1 MLRRTTL
8 DSFRFYSSISSPP
21 EHNPPAHP
29 QHSSRLVC
37 VCAYT
42 QPHSH
47 SLTLVVVDAM
57 SNDTP
62 APIPVP
68 PPVPP
73 PPEKGRKPL
82 SPLKRV
88 GNRLTKKPPK
98 VPPKPPPKDS
108 ADSSPT
114 SPVSESPSTPRS
126 PLLFTPPAHIAEQL
140 AAAQATAAVHVE
152 KIETSMTMVA
162 DTLGGYDKLN
172 GMIALYNPS
181 LYVFATQSYL
191 SITPLLNQPA
201 KLMFALVFLTIVA
214 MAVPV
219 LAIPISFVARNLGH
233 YYLLFTARTI
243 LRTGLTAAPPYVKG
257 TLVVMVLSAAVHLI
271 PPAVFD
277 LRYHFGALWAFS
289 IPAILF
295 ITPTPVSPLAGLIAE
310 YGETHLRAALAK
322 IDLPFKIIAD
332 RSTQAIIAAAAIGGL
347 FYIGY
352 LGHIAA
358 YVLTFAL
365 LMAQTLQVF
374 GTPEAAV
381 PPEAALEGLH
391 LQLVGCHSLI
401 AMWGWRTI
409 TSAIEELEIPP
420 FFSLRGLIVHYVP
433 TYYLWITLLFVAMV
447 ATTPEHNETHITT
460 WYAQI
465 LTKF

>member
-1 MLRRTTL
+1 
-8 DSFRFYSSISSPP
+8 
-21 EHNPPAHP
+21 
-29 QHSSRLVC
+29 
-37 VCAYT
+37 
-42 QPHSH
+42 
-47 SLTLVVVDAM
+47 M

-98 VPPKPPPKDS
+98 VPPKPPPKDG
-108 ADSSPT
+108 AAAGPGAPPALSPT
-114 SPVSESPSTPRS
+114 TPVSEVSTPRS
-126 PLLFTPPAHIAEQL
+126 PLSPLSPLFTPPPHIAEQI
-140 AAAQATAAVHVE
+140 AAAQATAAVQVE
-152 KIETSMTMVA
+152 KIDTSMAMVA

-201 KLMFALVFLTIVA
+201 KLMFVLFFFTVVA
-214 MAVPV
+214 IIVPV
-219 LAIPISFVARNLGH
+219 AAIPISFVARNLGH
-233 YYLLFTARTI
+233 YYLIFTARTI
-243 LRTGLTAAPPYVKG
+243 MRTGLSAAPPYVKG
-257 TLVVMVLSAAVHLI
+257 TLVVMVLSASFQLI
-271 PPAVFD
+271 PPALLD
-277 LRYHFGALWAFS
+277 LRYHFGALWAFV
-289 IPAILF
+289 IPAVLF
-295 ITPTPVSPLAGLIAE
+295 ITPTPVSPLAGLISDLI
-310 YGETHLRAALAK
+310 ETHIHAALK
-322 IDLPFKIIAD
+322 GIDLPFKIIAE

-352 LGHIAA
+352 LGHLAA
-358 YVLTFAL
+358 YVLTFLL
-365 LMAQTLQVF
+365 LMAQTLQVY
-374 GTPEAAV
+374 GTPIPVDE
-381 PPEAALEGLH
+381 EGKPTVEGVH
-391 LQLVGCHSLI
+391 AQLIGCHGLI
-401 AMWGWRTI
+401 AMW
-409 TSAIEELEIPP
+409 AIRVLVTAFEEFEVPGI
-420 FFSLRGLIVHYVP
+420 FSLRGLVVHYIP

-447 ATTPEHNETHITT
+447 ATTPTHNETHLTT